1 MLHVPHPLDGERG
14 PGEESA
20 QDQLAALLGR
30 APNSFDLPDELVE
43 RLDLAM
49 AHTTSL
55 HSSLHTSSA
64 GPGGHRL
71 SRETYRHCYLL
82 LDGTTVTLWE
92 LAHYDGRQ
100 YAHEVYA
107 AEEDARLAAVRLRR
121 RVLPS
126 DPAHGADDELEAL
139 ERELDASWIGT
150 YTPIP
155 HPDPAPGGSESVR
168 NAQDA
173 QRLGDAQDAQ
183 RLGDAQD
190 AQGLGDAQDLADLRG
205 LEDSWEAGLGPDA
218 IAAPDRTAPP
228 AARARPYA
236 PADSADHARR
246 LLRRAENP
254 DRPGRDTALRLRAAH
269 THRITQAFGRH
280 CRTAGRD
287 AAFTLYEHA
296 FLLLDGSGLSLWE
309 VEHTATP
316 DGRHMCEV
324 YATEHA
330 ARAAMERRA
339 HVS

>member
-14 PGEESA
+14 PGDESA

-30 APNSFDLPDELVE
+30 ALNSFDLPDELVE

-55 HSSLHTSSA
+55 HSSLHTSAA

-92 LAHYDGRQ
+92 LAHHDGRQ

-107 AEEDARLAAVRLRR
+107 AEEDVRLAAVRLRR
-121 RVLPS
+121 RVLPY
-126 DPAHGADDELEAL
+126 DPAHDAEDELELL
-139 ERELDASWIGT
+139 ERELDSSWIGT

-155 HPDPAPGGSESVR
+155 HPEQST
-168 NAQDA
+168 
-173 QRLGDAQDAQ
+173 LGDADA
-183 RLGDAQD
+183 LGSADAPRPTD
-190 AQGLGDAQDLADLRG
+190 AQGPADARDLADLPG
-205 LEDSWEAGLGPDA
+205 PEECWEAGLGPDA
-218 IAAPDRTAPP
+218 VIAPDRTTIP
-228 AARARPYA
+228 AGHTRPYA

-254 DRPGRDTALRLRAAH
+254 DRPGPDTALRLRAAH

-280 CRTAGRD
+280 CRTAGRE

-330 ARAAMERRA
+330 ARTAMERRA